1 MTSMSKRKVQPK
13 KKQLGREATT
23 MKVVAKPVPGRF
35 YAIDTPW
42 YDEQG
47 MSCINLYSG
56 KRQPPTSDDEDGWS
70 RQPIVLEE
78 IFPGSIIY
86 YVREEEVKEL
96 VGTYHK
102 VGFKDYFGFL
112 RPKSVI
118 FYDLG
123 DISTL

>member
-1 MTSMSKRKVQPK
+1 MTSMSKRKVQLK
-13 KKQLGREATT
+13 KKLGKKATT
-23 MKVVAKPVPGRF
+23 MKVVASPVSGRF

-56 KRQPPTSDDEDGWS
+56 KRKPFVNGIPYWPGE
-70 RQPIVLEE
+70 PIVLEE
-78 IFPGSIIY
+78 IVPGSMIY
-86 YVREEEVKEL
+86 YVGEEEVKEL

-112 RPKSVI
+112 RRESVV